1 MESVLPEYIYDIQHI
16 LSIIKYNT
24 KLDIK
29 INHNDPVQLQ
39 ELYEFLDDLLNM
51 LEFMSAYKLINLEEN
66 EIREV
71 KDKIRKDMELISE
84 SIDKLMY
91 ESD

>member
-1 MESVLPEYIYDIQHI
+1 MESILPEYMYDIQQI
-16 LSIIKYNT
+16 LSLIKYNT
-24 KLDIK
+24 NSNIK
-29 INHNDPVQLQ
+29 INFNDPVQLQ

-51 LEFMSAYKLINLEEN
+51 LEFMTAYKLIKLKDN
-66 EIREV
+66 EVREL

-91 ESD
+91 EGD

>member
-1 MESVLPEYIYDIQHI
+1 MENVLPEYIYDIQHI